1 LTVNDGIVSG
11 ALNLAS
17 SDFELFGLSPRFQLD
32 TSQLDQQWKQ
42 LQRQVHPDQVASQGA
57 ADKRLAMQWSVRV
70 NEAYQRLK
78 NPLRR
83 AAYLCELHGAP
94 IRAEDNTAMPA
105 AFLMQ
110 QMQWRE
116 DLDEATEASAIEVL
130 QQQLLMEKKSLLQQC
145 ADAIDSHADWT
156 NAAQTVRALMFI
168 ERFEQDLDNRLERL
182 DNN

>member
-1 LTVNDGIVSG
+1 MVSSG
-11 ALNLAS
+11 AVLGALTLAS
-17 SDFELFGLSPRFQLD
+17 SDFELFGIPPRFQLD
-32 TSQLDQQWKQ
+32 ASQLDLQWKQ
-42 LQRQVHPDQVASQGA
+42 LQKQVHPDHFSSQSA

-78 NPLRR
+78 TPLRR

-94 IRAEDNTAMPA
+94 LRAEDNTAMPA

-116 DLDEATEASAIEVL
+116 DLDEATDAAAIEAL
-130 QQQLLMEKKSLLQQC
+130 QQQMAMEKQKLLQQC
-145 ADAIDSHADWT
+145 ADTLDQQQDWSQ
-156 NAAQTVRALMFI
+156 AAQTVRALMFI
-168 ERFEQDLDNRLERL
+168 ERFEHDLDNRLERL

>member
-1 LTVNDGIVSG
+1 
-11 ALNLAS
+11 
-17 SDFELFGLSPRFQLD
+17 LFGLEPRFQLN
-32 TSQLDQQWKQ
+32 TSELDLQWKQ
-42 LQRQVHPDQVASQGA
+42 LQKQVHPDHFASQGA

-83 AAYLCELHGAP
+83 AAYLCGLNGAP

-116 DLDEATEASAIEVL
+116 DLEEATDSAAIEAL
-130 QQQLLMEKKSLLQQC
+130 QHQMALEKQQLLQQC
-145 ADAIDSHADWT
+145 ADTLDQQKNWSQ
-156 NAAQTVRALMFI
+156 AAQTVRALMFI
-168 ERFEQDLDNRLERL
+168 ERFEHDLDNRLERL
-182 DNN
+182 DNI

>member
-1 LTVNDGIVSG
+1 MVSSGAVSG
-11 ALNLAS
+11 SLTLAS
-17 SDFELFGLSPRFQLD
+17 CDFELFGLEPRFQLD
-32 TSQLDQQWKQ
+32 SNQLDQQWKQ
-42 LQRQVHPDQVASQGA
+42 LQKQVHPDQVASQGS

-116 DLDEATEASAIEVL
+116 DLDEATDAADIEAL
-130 QQQLLMEKKSLLQQC
+130 QQQLFVEKKSLLQQC

-156 NAAQTVRALMFI
+156 NAAQTVRAVMFI

>member
-1 LTVNDGIVSG
+1 MVSSG
-11 ALNLAS
+11 AVLGPLTLAS
-17 SDFELFGLSPRFQLD
+17 SDFELFGIPPRFQLD
-32 TSQLDQQWKQ
+32 PSQLELQWKQ
-42 LQRQVHPDQVASQGA
+42 LQKQVHPDHFSSQGA

-83 AAYLCELHGAP
+83 AAYLCGLNGAP

-116 DLDEATEASAIEVL
+116 DLEEATDASAIEAL
-130 QQQLLMEKKSLLQQC
+130 QQQMAQEKQQLLQQC
-145 ADAIDSHADWT
+145 ADTLDQQQDWAQ
-156 NAAQTVRALMFI
+156 AAQTVRALMFI
-168 ERFEQDLDNRLERL
+168 ERFEHDLDNRLERL

>member
-1 LTVNDGIVSG
+1 MVSSGAVSG
-11 ALNLAS
+11 SLTLAS
-17 SDFELFGLSPRFQLD
+17 SDFELFGLEPRFQLD
-32 TSQLDQQWKQ
+32 STQLDQQWKQ
-42 LQRQVHPDQVASQGA
+42 LQKQVHPDQVASQGS

-116 DLDEATEASAIEVL
+116 DLDEATDAAAIEAL
-130 QQQLLMEKKSLLQQC
+130 QQQLFVEKKSLLQQC

-168 ERFEQDLDNRLERL
+168 ERFEHDLDNRLERL

>member
-1 LTVNDGIVSG
+1 MVSSGVVSG
-11 ALNLAS
+11 ALTLAS
-17 SDFELFGLSPRFQLD
+17 SDFELFGLEPRFQLS
-32 TSQLDQQWKQ
+32 TSELDLQWKQ
-42 LQRQVHPDQVASQGA
+42 LQKQVHPDHFASQGA

-83 AAYLCELHGAP
+83 AAYLCGLNGAP

-116 DLDEATEASAIEVL
+116 DLEEATDSAAIEAL
-130 QQQLLMEKKSLLQQC
+130 QHQMALEKQQLLQQC
-145 ADAIDSHADWT
+145 ADTLDQQKNWSQ
-156 NAAQTVRALMFI
+156 AAQTVRALMFI
-168 ERFEQDLDNRLERL
+168 ERFEHDLDNRLERL
-182 DNN
+182 DNI

>member
-1 LTVNDGIVSG
+1 MQSAGSLKQPLS
-11 ALNLAS
+11 LAAT
-17 SDFELFGLSPRFQLD
+17 DFELFELPTQFELNRNQLD
-32 TSQLDQQWKQ
+32 AQWKA
-42 LQRQVHPDQVASQGA
+42 LQQQVHPDQFASQGP

-116 DLDEATEASAIEVL
+116 DLDEATDSAAIEAL
-130 QQQLLMEKKSLLQQC
+130 QQQMALEKQKLLQQC
-145 ADAIDSHADWT
+145 ADTLDQQQDWAQ
-156 NAAQTVRALMFI
+156 AAQTVRALMFI
-168 ERFEQDLDNRLERL
+168 ERFEHDLDNRLERL